1 MDEIDYK
8 ILSIIKTF
16 IIQDN
21 KYPRVYEIANKFNV
35 SYISQQFIR
44 NRIRRLVERKIL
56 IRLPDKTYKLNV
68 SFEKIKDS

>member
-8 ILSIIKTF
+8 ILNIIKTF

-21 KYPRVYEIANKFNV
+21 KYPHVYEVANKFNV

-44 NRIRRLVERKIL
+44 NRINRLVKRKIL
-56 IRLPDKTYKLNV
+56 IKLADKTYKLNV